1 MKHLHEFITSLLFL
15 TSIILFLTGC
25 SSVQTKN
32 TCPFTEITWNSTPED
47 IRALEGE
54 LQDSYYSSFKGTT
67 YVYNKEYLGLKGTI
81 KYMFDDEEK
90 LVSIAWLYLP
100 KSDED
105 MESVYTTLVKQTN
118 KIYGKSGF
126 NSDMTTA
133 KGEVWYL
140 ESGNIVIGVMS
151 TGINEA
157 IQYQFFHPEVSS
169 KKPATNK

>member
-81 KYMFDDEEK
+81 KYMFDDANRLRSTEPRK
-90 LVSIAWLYLP
+90 
-100 KSDED
+100 
-105 MESVYTTLVKQTN
+105 
-118 KIYGKSGF
+118 GKRYVCFGWRYFLGSQAGGL
-126 NSDMTTA
+126 S
-133 KGEVWYL
+133 
-140 ESGNIVIGVMS
+140 
-151 TGINEA
+151 
-157 IQYQFFHPEVSS
+157 
-169 KKPATNK
+169 